1 MKVDVAIIGSGPAGL
16 AASIELAQS
25 GLSVA
30 IIDEYYRPGGRLLG
44 QLYDD
49 PHAPLN
55 QRRWDGKKI
64 AAELVE
70 QASKLQVAIL
80 CGVTAWSVSPGWHIE
95 LSGSKEKSV
104 YAKALLL
111 ATGAA
116 EKALPMPGW
125 TLPGVVSVGAAQTFT
140 NVHHVAIGKRVMV
153 VGIDPLALSV
163 ALEMKHAGIDVVG
176 VAMAPRSP
184 MTEKLSS
191 PIQALSQL
199 ADAAAL
205 APHPLLRT
213 MGRLAAGSLSKVA
226 VHALCLPL
234 LQVEGI
240 PVHIRKA
247 VTKIEGEQSVE
258 AVILQA
264 VSAKGEPTGREERVE
279 VDAVCLSAGLY
290 PLIELAQVAGCSLT
304 HIPELGGMVPLY
316 GKDLSTTA
324 DGLFVAGNITGIE
337 GAKVAMAQGKLA
349 AVSIVQTLGKTPSIT
364 KEEAI
369 QAVEQ
374 ARALS
379 PIRFLPQVQQGLA
392 KMEQL
397 WREAWLQ
404 KEGEQAWRM

>member
-16 AASIELAQS
+16 AASIELARS

-30 IIDEYYRPGGRLLG
+30 IVDEYYRPGGRLLG

-49 PHAPLN
+49 PHAPVN
-55 QRRWDGKKI
+55 QRRWDGKKV
-64 AAELVE
+64 ATELVE
-70 QASKLQVAIL
+70 QARTLGVTIL
-80 CGVTAWSVSPGWHIE
+80 CGATVWSVSPGWQIE
-95 LSGSKEKSV
+95 LSGSEEKSV
-104 YAKALLL
+104 YAKAVLL

-125 TLPGVVSVGAAQTFT
+125 TLPGVFSVGAAQTFT
-140 NVHHVAIGKRVMV
+140 NVHRVAIGKRVMV

-163 ALEMKHAGIDVVG
+163 AMEMKHAGIDVIG

-191 PIQALSQL
+191 PIQALSRL
-199 ADAAAL
+199 GDAAAL
-205 APHPLLRT
+205 APNLFLRT
-213 MGRLAAGSLSKVA
+213 IGRLTAGSLSQVA
-226 VHALCLPL
+226 VYALSLPL
-234 LQVEGI
+234 LQVDGI

-324 DGLFVAGNITGIE
+324 EGLYVAGNITGIE

-349 AVSIVQTLGKTPSIT
+349 AVSIVQTFGKTPSLT

-379 PIRFLPQVQQGLA
+379 PIQFFPQVQVGLA

-397 WREAWLQ
+397 WCEAWLQ
-404 KEGEQAWRM
+404 REGEQVWRM